1 MVRAMT
7 RRITVLFS
15 AFEAV
20 LVVAI
25 GVAIPLVPMTIVW
38 AAQFGFAPDWLIFW
52 RGAVDIWLIGHGVD
66 VTFTLDPLTAAGLG
80 IPGAEQPVLI
90 TIAALGFALL
100 TILLGV
106 RAGTRIAETGHRGLG
121 ALTALAVFGFL
132 SFLFTVSALD
142 PAARPS
148 LWQGT
153 LFPTLVFVLGI
164 LLGVLRAERDSGD
177 EPRSTRL
184 RQWIADADARPR
196 AMVFAA
202 LRAGTAAVAI
212 TMIVSSVVVAVLI
225 VGRFAELIRLYESLH
240 TEFVGGIALTA
251 GQLAFVPNL
260 VIWAAS
266 WFAGPGFAIGAGS
279 HVSPLGTALG
289 PMPAIPM
296 LGAMPSGDLS
306 FGYLGLLVPI
316 VAGFLA
322 GAAVRPGLVRQ
333 LENRRWPW
341 LIGTAV
347 LGGAFGGLLLGLLAA
362 ASAGSAGPGRFAD
375 VGPDPLA
382 VGLAAGLEFFVAI
395 GLGLASGSLAPRFG
409 ERLSSRAD
417 DAGQDAPTPKGPL
430 R

>member
-66 VTFTLDPLTAAGLG
+66 VTFTLDPRTAASLG
-80 IPGAEQPVLI
+80 IPGAEAPVLI

-106 RAGTRIAETGHRGLG
+106 RAGTRIAETGHRALG
-121 ALTALAVFGFL
+121 VLTTLAVFGTL
-132 SFLFTVSALD
+132 SFLVTLSALD

-153 LFPTLVFVLGI
+153 LLPTLVFVLGI

-184 RQWIADADARPR
+184 RRWIADADARVR

-212 TMIVSSVVVAVLI
+212 TMIVSSAVVTVLI

-266 WFAGPGFAIGAGS
+266 WFVGPGFAIGAGS

-289 PMPAIPM
+289 PDARDP
-296 LGAMPSGDLS
+296 D
-306 FGYLGLLVPI
+306 VRRD
-316 VAGFLA
+316 
-322 GAAVRPGLVRQ
+322 AVGRPGVRVPRACSSRSSPDSSPA
-333 LENRRWPW
+333 RRS
-341 LIGTAV
+341 GRV
-347 LGGAFGGLLLGLLAA
+347 SC
-362 ASAGSAGPGRFAD
+362 ASSRVADGR
-375 VGPDPLA
+375 GC
-382 VGLAAGLEFFVAI
+382 
-395 GLGLASGSLAPRFG
+395 SAPR
-409 ERLSSRAD
+409 
-417 DAGQDAPTPKGPL
+417 
-430 R
+430 

>member
-1 MVRAMT
+1 MT

-25 GVAIPLVPMTIVW
+25 GVAIPLVPMTFVW
-38 AAQFGFAPDWLIFW
+38 AAQFGFAPDWLVFW

-66 VTFTLDPLTAAGLG
+66 VTFTLDPVTEAGLG
-80 IPGAEQPVLI
+80 IPGAGDPVLI

-106 RAGTRIAETGHRGLG
+106 RAGTRIAETEHRGLG
-121 ALTALAVFGFL
+121 VLTALAVFGGLAFL
-132 SFLFTVSALD
+132 VTLSSLD

-164 LLGVLRAERDSGD
+164 LLGVLRAERDAGAK
-177 EPRSTRL
+177 PRSTRV
-184 RQWIADADARPR
+184 RTWIADADPHAR

-202 LRAGTAAVAI
+202 LRAGTSAVAI
-212 TMIVSSVVVAVLI
+212 TMIVSSVAVTVLI
-225 VGRFAELIRLYESLH
+225 VGRFAELIQLYESLH
-240 TEFVGGIALTA
+240 TELVGGIALTA
-251 GQLAFVPNL
+251 GELAFVPNL

-266 WFAGPGFAIGAGS
+266 WFVGPGFAIGAGS

-289 PMPAIPM
+289 PVPAIPV
-296 LGAMPSGDLS
+296 LGAVPSGDLA

-322 GAAVRPGLVRQ
+322 GAAVRPALVRQ
-333 LENRRWPW
+333 LDDRRWPW
-341 LIGTAV
+341 LVGTAV
-347 LGGAFGGLLLGLLAA
+347 LGGVFGGLLLGLLAA
-362 ASAGSAGPGRFAD
+362 ASAGSAGPGRFAE
-375 VGPDPLA
+375 VGPDPLL
-382 VGLAAGLEFFVAI
+382 VGLAAGIEFFVAI
-395 GLGLASGSLAPRFG
+395 GLGLASGAFAPRFG
-409 ERLSSRAD
+409 ERMARRAD
-417 DAGQDAPTPKGPL
+417 EAHDRSTPQRPTAL
-430 R
+430 RR